1 MRAVN
6 LIPAGDRRGAGGAAG
21 RSNGGVYVLL
31 GALALIVIMAA
42 AYTLSGKSVTDKKAE
57 LARVSAET
65 TAAQAKA
72 TGLGDFTKFA
82 ALRTKRVDTVK
93 QLANSRFDWS
103 HALHEVARVIP
114 TNAWLTSL
122 TATTSPG
129 VGVGGGSSGSLRA
142 ALAVPALEIGGCTT
156 SQSSVA
162 RLMARL
168 RLIDGV
174 QQVSLQDSTK
184 NATSSTGGGEPTG
197 GGSGDCTGGSSH
209 FPKFNVVVFYNQPA
223 ATPAATG
230 GTTTAAAVT
239 ASGTTPASTTA
250 PGATATASSTAA
262 SGGATP

>member
-21 RSNGGVYVLL
+21 RSNGGVYILL
-31 GALALIVIMAA
+31 GALALMVVMAA
-42 AYTLSGKSVTDKKAE
+42 AYTLSGKSVNDKKTE

-65 TAAQAKA
+65 ATAQAKA
-72 TGLGDFTKFA
+72 AGLGDFTKFA
-82 ALRTKRVDTVK
+82 ALRTKRVETVK
-93 QLANSRFDWS
+93 QLAGSRFDWS

-122 TATTSPG
+122 TASTSPG
-129 VGVGGGSSGSLRA
+129 VGVGGGSGGALRA
-142 ALAVPALEIGGCTT
+142 ALAVPALEVAGCTT

-184 NATSSTGGGEPTG
+184 NETSSTGGGG
-197 GGSGDCTGGSSH
+197 GAVSGNSGDCTGGSSH

-223 ATPAATG
+223 AAPAATG
-230 GTTTAAAVT
+230 GTATAAAVT
-239 ASGTTPASTTA
+239 ASGATPASTTA
-250 PGATATASSTAA
+250 PASSTAA